1 MVPFPAVAEHVA
13 EGARMTARARD
24 SAASTAD
31 VLDAYGALLT
41 QDDLG
46 CSTL

>member
-1 MVPFPAVAEHVA
+1 
-13 EGARMTARARD
+13 MTARARD